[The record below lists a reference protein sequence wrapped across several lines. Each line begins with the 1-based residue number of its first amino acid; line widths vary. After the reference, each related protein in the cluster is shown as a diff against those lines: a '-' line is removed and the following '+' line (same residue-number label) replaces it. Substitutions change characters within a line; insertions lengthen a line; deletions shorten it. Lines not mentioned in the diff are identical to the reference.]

1 MSKQKIEKIT
11 DEQLLESIDRNLR
24 NATGGYT
31 GSSDVAKRRENS
43 IYEMSLEPKGDLAP
57 QGVSKIVSS
66 DSAEIAEGYTAL
78 LTKLLLDNNKLALFI
93 PYSNEVASIKAS
105 QVASDVVNYC
115 LFNSNSD
122 GWTKLSTWIK
132 SAVVFGNSAIT
143 WGWEESFDYE
153 VEEYDTIQ
161 EALLDQILAD
171 RNVEIVGD
179 LNMKEDL
186 IEGPIVYEDVRLR
199 RKIDKSGVRIRNIP
213 PESFVIDKGAE
224 TISEAKF
231 IGLVTDM
238 TRSDIRR
245 NWPDFKGDLSEMGE
259 EASFRDSEW
268 SLESY
273 ARKQSAGIDN
283 WINSDDEEDEANMS
297 VTVIECWIRSDRDG
311 DGIAELV
318 HVIKAGDTI
327 LEEEDS
333 SYIPIAVLNPI
344 EIPHEFQGLSLLD
357 MARPQTQATTAIMRG
372 FVENV
377 YFGNYGRTL
386 ADPNVVDF
394 AALQNPLPK
403 QIIATNGNP
412 AAAVQQLQP
421 EPISPG
427 TAGMLEF
434 LGLQKEQSTGL
445 TKTAMGLN
453 DTLFVSG
460 NSEQKM
466 GNAQNA
472 AQIRVEHIGRRFVEG
487 GIKDLCRGVLRE
499 MKANLKNPMRYKAD
513 QGYASLSA
521 EDLQMMPSN
530 MDLDIQANLG
540 ENSNQSVTMKLNQ
553 IAELLPMMANDPE
566 AAAYINPMAT
576 FNLATDFVA
585 NMGMDPTRFL
595 VDPQD
600 PGTQQQ
606 LEAKKQSLE
615 QNQQQ
620 AQQLELQAKQ
630 GEIDT
635 TIANIG
641 LIKAEI
647 DNKKIDNK
655 RQLLEA
661 EDSSNRGWAEIRVK
675 AQSSEGA
682 SEPQQVPVDFQNLY
696 QDTEKQEKEEA
707 EIQQQGEQLA
717 QTAMENPEQA
727 MQMAEQAGIDPQQIQ
742 QLMGG

>member
-43 IYEMSLEPKGDLAP
+43 IYEMSLEPKGDLTP

-78 LTKLLLDNNKLALFI
+78 LTKLLLDNNKLALFV

-318 HVIKAGDTI
+318 HVIKAGDAI

-344 EIPHEFQGLSLLD
+344 EIPHEFHGLSLLD

-499 MKANLKNPMRYKAD
+499 MKANLKNPMRYKAE
-513 QGYASLSA
+513 QGYASLTA
-521 EDLQMMPSN
+521 EELQMMPSN

-727 MQMAEQAGIDPQQIQ
+727 MQMAEQMGMDPSAM
-742 QLMGG
+742 MGGQQ

>member
-675 AQSSEGA
+675 AQSAEGA